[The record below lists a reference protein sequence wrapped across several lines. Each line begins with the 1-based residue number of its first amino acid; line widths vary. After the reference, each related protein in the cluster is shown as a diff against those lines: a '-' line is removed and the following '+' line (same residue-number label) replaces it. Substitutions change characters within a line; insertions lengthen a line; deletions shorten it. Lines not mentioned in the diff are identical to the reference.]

1 MSTAVG
7 IEAFEDFAR
16 MARTELLVI
25 DEHDRRCAASPAS
38 CDWNAAYHRLARG
51 I

>member
-7 IEAFEDFAR
+7 LEAFEDFAR
-16 MARTELLVI
+16 IVETELLVI
-25 DEHDRRCAASPAS
+25 DEDTRIRDFRHEVR
-38 CDWNAAYHRLARG
+38 WNDAYYRLG